1 MSSCPLFHPSEYQN
15 VPQAHSPKYPGF
27 GQEFLPRNFLSPL
40 LPSPAEYWIQI
51 VFAGETWELESPV
64 CIIAQQSG
72 YGAPVFESFWCQGNL
87 RSGFPVETLQSR
99 QKQTKFFGMES
110 VALQCFSSWSLTRKI
125 REETFVYKVF
135 SQNKWQKY
143 FYRTLKKW
151 Y

>member
-99 QKQTKFFGMES
+99 QKQTKFLVWKALLFS
-110 VALQCFSSWSLTRKI
+110 VFPLEAWHVKFEKKLLYTKFSLRINDKSIFTEL
-125 REETFVYKVF
+125 
-135 SQNKWQKY
+135 
-143 FYRTLKKW
+143 
-151 Y
+151 